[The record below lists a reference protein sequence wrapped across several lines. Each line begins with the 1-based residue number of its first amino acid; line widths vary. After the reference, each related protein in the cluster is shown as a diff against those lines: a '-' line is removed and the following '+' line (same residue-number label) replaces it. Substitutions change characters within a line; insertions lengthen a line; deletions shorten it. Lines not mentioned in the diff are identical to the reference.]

1 MNRIERDKQRNRMKK
16 QIDDIIRN
24 NPEYVKRKRI
34 EQELGVMRAFRTFVL
49 ISVDYLERFCGYGNK
64 RINRYL
70 DFVNRSLKCVE
81 DNPDYFKELAA
92 ELKKEVG
99 IDFIELWQ
107 EQEKECEKGMVESDA
122 EKK

>member
-1 MNRIERDKQRNRMKK
+1 MNRIERDKQRSRMKK

-24 NPEYVKRKRI
+24 NPEYARRHKE
-34 EQELGVMRAFRTFVL
+34 EQEENVMQAFRIFIL
-49 ISVDYLERFCGYGNK
+49 ISVDYLERFCGFGKK

-70 DFVNRSLKCVE
+70 DFVNQSLRYVE
-81 DNPDYFKELAA
+81 EDPNYFKALAA

-107 EQEKECEKGMVESDA
+107 EQEERK
-122 EKK
+122 

>member
-1 MNRIERDKQRNRMKK
+1 MNRIERDKQRSRMKK
-16 QIDDIIRN
+16 QIDDIIQH
-24 NPEYVKRKRI
+24 NPEYARRRKL
-34 EQELGVMRAFRTFVL
+34 EQEIEVMRAFRTFVL

-70 DFVNRSLKCVE
+70 DFVNQSLRYVE
-81 DNPDYFKELAA
+81 ENPDYFRELAD

-107 EQEKECEKGMVESDA
+107 EQEKEMVKIVSKE
-122 EKK
+122 

>member
-1 MNRIERDKQRNRMKK
+1 MNRIERDKQRSRMKK

-24 NPEYVKRKRI
+24 NPEYARRHKE
-34 EQELGVMRAFRTFVL
+34 EQEGNVMQAFRIFIL
-49 ISVDYLERFCGYGNK
+49 ISVDYLERFCGFGKK

-70 DFVNRSLKCVE
+70 DFVNQSLRYVE
-81 DNPDYFKELAA
+81 EDPNYFKALAA

-107 EQEKECEKGMVESDA
+107 EQEERK
-122 EKK
+122 

>member
-1 MNRIERDKQRNRMKK
+1 MNRVERDKQRSRMKK

-24 NPEYVKRKRI
+24 NPEYARRHKE
-34 EQELGVMRAFRTFVL
+34 EQEENVMQAFRIFIL
-49 ISVDYLERFCGYGNK
+49 ISVDYLERFCGFGKK

-70 DFVNRSLKCVE
+70 DFVNQSLRYVE
-81 DNPDYFKELAA
+81 EDPNYFKALAA

-107 EQEKECEKGMVESDA
+107 EQEERK
-122 EKK
+122 

>member
-1 MNRIERDKQRNRMKK
+1 MNRIERDKQRSRMKK

-24 NPEYVKRKRI
+24 HPEYARRHKE
-34 EQELGVMRAFRTFVL
+34 EQEENVMQAFRIFIL
-49 ISVDYLERFCGYGNK
+49 ISVDYLERFCGFGKK

-70 DFVNRSLKCVE
+70 DFVNQSLRYVE
-81 DNPDYFKELAA
+81 EDPNYFKALAA

-107 EQEKECEKGMVESDA
+107 ERGERR
-122 EKK
+122 

>member
-1 MNRIERDKQRNRMKK
+1 MNRIERDKQRSRMKK
-16 QIDDIIRN
+16 QIDDIMRN
-24 NPEYVKRKRI
+24 NPEYARRRKL
-34 EQELGVMRAFRTFVL
+34 EQEMEVMRAFRTFVL

-70 DFVNRSLKCVE
+70 DFVNQSLKYVE
-81 DNPDYFKELAA
+81 ENPDYFRELAA

-107 EQEKECEKGMVESDA
+107 EQEKEMVKIVSKE
-122 EKK
+122 